1 MFDIFS
7 IVVFV
12 IIIYFIMQKY
22 NYQEKFEDMPPI
34 PRGNWRKSC
43 HKYNASWIKNDD
55 STYTLT
61 TKCKNKS
68 GKYIN
73 TSINLKNDAVNAV
86 KLTNNDGK
94 LQIQ

>member
-22 NYQEKFEDMPPI
+22 NYQEKFEDIAPI
-34 PRGNWRKSC
+34 PGGTWRKSC

-61 TKCKNKS
+61 TICKNKS

-73 TSINLKNDAVNAV
+73 TSINLKNDVVDAV
-86 KLTNNDGK
+86 KLTNNDGN